1 MGLFTWMALCGI
13 GIWLAPR
20 VRAGEPWPLRWGWLL
35 SLSMI
40 GYGITSGTQATW
52 QQWMVGTVQAWFA
65 AGSCCELRL
74 KSLRKIP
81 TGVRAQKR

>member
-20 VRAGEPWPLRWGWLL
+20 VRPGEPWLLRWGWLL

-40 GYGITSGTQATW
+40 GFGITSGTQATW
-52 QQWMVGTVQAWFA
+52 HQWMVGTVQAWLA

-74 KSLRKIP
+74 QSLRKIP
-81 TGVRAQKR
+81 TGGRAQKR